1 MSQTAHK
8 CVNCGRPASIN
19 VHQGTDG
26 GEPVIRHYCLECADE
41 REAENPSPEQAPVNA
56 GLSHGG
62 LLMLLGGLLAV
73 LALGADFLGISGQT
87 GFGWFQRI
95 GASLGLLFVIVGAV
109 FRVGTLSVLGLIL
122 FVVSLFADFLG
133 IGESPGMGLRQQMTL
148 VLSIALLAGGTFVQR
163 RTR

>member
-8 CVNCGRPASIN
+8 CVICGRPASIN

-26 GEPVIRHYCLECADE
+26 GEPIIRHYCLECADE
-41 REAENPSPEQAPVNA
+41 REVESPSPEQAAVSA

-62 LLMLLGGLLAV
+62 LLMLMGGLLAF
-73 LALGADFLGISGQT
+73 LAIGADFLGISGQT
-87 GFGWFQRI
+87 GFGWFQRL
-95 GASLGLLFVIVGAV
+95 GVLFGLLLVIVGAV
-109 FRVGTLSVLGLIL
+109 FRVGTLSVFGLIL

-133 IGESPGMGLRQQMTL
+133 IGESPGMGSRQQITL
-148 VLSIALLAGGTFVQR
+148 ALSIALLAGGTFVQR